1 MIICPTRGQCPPP
14 RGLSKEG
21 PHFAP
26 RCPLLPRKASAHLV
40 LPQGVMFERKP
51 HAGARRQALV
61 MTFGR
66 PGRAGMWGGSI
77 RDATNL
83 QGPHARGLAEPH
95 ALERVLPQRKR
106 PPTGKPD
113 PYTSMCVVISGL
125 WQLALSYLLPPLWM
139 GWPRRASLQD
149 DVQHLMWFCLQEI
162 V

>member
-1 MIICPTRGQCPPP
+1 M
-14 RGLSKEG
+14 
-21 PHFAP
+21 
-26 RCPLLPRKASAHLV
+26 LV
-40 LPQGVMFERKP
+40 
-51 HAGARRQALV
+51 
-61 MTFGR
+61 
-66 PGRAGMWGGSI
+66 
-77 RDATNL
+77 
-83 QGPHARGLAEPH
+83 
-95 ALERVLPQRKR
+95 VLRSHMLWSVSFPWQRKR